1 MINNKTVNIAAIALL
16 MALITVQITIGLS
29 SWYYALLLF
38 VFTALKAYGSATLS
52 AQFFIKTTC
61 QGGRESGA
69 VAITFDD
76 GPLPG
81 MTDQIL
87 NLLNSYQVKATFFCI
102 GKRVVANPEILKKI
116 HEQNHLIGNHSF
128 LHGHLFSLQP
138 AGKIY
143 EELRLTDE
151 AIEKVIQT
159 KPRFFRPPYGVT
171 NPNVAQAIL
180 KGNYITTGWSIRSM
194 DTVIKDEEKL
204 FQSVTK
210 KLRAGDVILFHDFSE
225 TTVAVLP
232 RVIDH
237 IFKSGLKVVRLDELL
252 NEKPYA

>member
-1 MINNKTVNIAAIALL
+1 MINNKTVNIAAIVLL

-29 SWYYALLLF
+29 NWYYALLLF
-38 VFTALKAYGSATLS
+38 VFTALKAHGSATLS

-128 LHGHLFSLQP
+128 LHGHLFSLQS

-151 AIEKVIQT
+151 AIEKVIQA

-171 NPNVAQAIL
+171 NPNVAKAIQ

-225 TTVAVLP
+225 TTIAILP